1 MIQLHH
7 QELLDRQLEGVVSY
21 RLRRVSVNIESK
33 YLARHKFRPL
43 RVVEAEPGK
52 VREGGDGRLVI
63 GEEGVGLFCLAGDS
77 GCGSG
82 SAGSAGSAS
91 IVAIFFGEDMD
102 SVCLRVAWIRLQ
114 KGNEGQPLDW
124 WCGVGRWVGKDG
136 ARSVLRVLCLAFSLF
151 S

>member
-77 GCGSG
+77 GGGS
-82 SAGSAGSAS
+82 GSAGSAS

-102 SVCLRVAWIRLQ
+102 SVCLRVAWIRL
-114 KGNEGQPLDW
+114 
-124 WCGVGRWVGKDG
+124 
-136 ARSVLRVLCLAFSLF
+136 
-151 S
+151 